1 MLHHLLR
8 NPDVVL
14 SKSAI
19 PEAVWDSAF
28 EGDVNIV
35 EVYIGHLRRKI
46 DTPFAQT
53 SIRTFRGSGYLLS
66 PTDASTG
73 FLTGRSGSS
82 ASSQLAECSV

>member
-19 PEAVWDSAF
+19 LEAVWDSAF
-28 EGDVNIV
+28 DGDVNVV

-46 DTPFAQT
+46 DTPFGQT
-53 SIRTFRGSGYLLS
+53 SIRTIRGSGYLLS
-66 PTDASTG
+66 PTDADPP
-73 FLTGRSGSS
+73 
-82 ASSQLAECSV
+82 AS